1 VQSSQSSVEVAD
13 DGGPESRAYTRRPM
27 GTRTP
32 RKASSPASKA
42 AQRERASA
50 LVPDMIVAS
59 TPPAGARR
67 TVSGL
72 LLRFISCGVLALC
85 FGLIWRLTLAPA
97 VIAPGSAFAGIF
109 ILLTGFILGG
119 ILWYLR
125 DARRRRRDPDSV
137 SDERL
142 VFSFIVFA
150 VVPFCVLLL
159 IGAVWLIALL
169 IGAA

>member
-1 VQSSQSSVEVAD
+1 MVPS
-13 DGGPESRAYTRRPM
+13 
-27 GTRTP
+27 TP
-32 RKASSPASKA
+32 RKDRSPAAKA
-42 AQRERASA
+42 AQRERAAA
-50 LVPDMIVAS
+50 LVPDLIVAA

-85 FGLIWRLTLAPA
+85 FGLIWRLTLAPP

-109 ILLTGFILGG
+109 ILLTGFIIGG
-119 ILWYLR
+119 ILWYLS
-125 DARRRRRDPDSV
+125 DVRRRRRDPESV

-150 VVPFCVLLL
+150 VVPFGVLML
-159 IGAVWLIALL
+159 IGAVWLLALL